1 MADSLPLKEKSIG
14 DLFLGSEQTTYQ
26 IPIYQRNYAWSEDE
40 IKTLVSDVYDALTKN
55 DGLPYYIGT
64 LVTYKRGDSS
74 YEVIDGQQRLTTIYL
89 MLLALKD
96 LKLIAQETVFSSQ
109 LTYMARSNSA
119 ETLRKLSGPDGNRDT
134 SVVMD
139 QGIKRGYEYA
149 LNAIAGIVEEK
160 EKFTEYFRKNV
171 RLIHYNVPKDVDL
184 NHYFEVMNSRGEQL
198 EKHEIVKA
206 RLYEILTLSSETTGS
221 NNEGKKFTRVWDS
234 CSRMNS
240 YIQNT
245 YIQKAFETWEE
256 GIDSFE
262 KLPEQDLKEKKKI
275 WELLKEDKFA
285 MEDSGAGK
293 TADLFQPIID
303 FPNFLLIVLK
313 LTLIKN
319 GNGRPNVNLD
329 DKELLN
335 AFEDTLQKLTKEEDK
350 KVFVR
355 QFTLNLLWS
364 RYLLD
369 NYIVHHDLN
378 DYEQANDNPWQLK
391 KYFKNEKGEDVLM
404 NVVANAEGEPKR
416 KEQKELVHLLSMF
429 EVSFSAKQ
437 RKNYLLYCLIHLF
450 ENIHFE
456 NKEKKHIVNTDEY
469 LTFLQK
475 LADKY
480 FYGIYL
486 NKDLLNERKQ
496 PVPKA
501 FDDAVLTDKTE
512 SGSVLDLAIPAD
524 RSKFEDIYEEG
535 ECNIPLFVFN
545 YMDYRIW
552 KKYSERLQGK
562 DFNKESKERKDF
574 FDGLGCS
581 DFGLDVFDR
590 FYFSRTRRSLEH
602 FYPQSKA
609 SPNNEDGKPNTT
621 QINCFGNF
629 AMMGAE
635 ANSSGNNW
643 DPMAKLTHYKDS
655 KWNSVSVGSLKLQIM
670 MKICDDNKNWIY
682 KDIEIHQKNMLAI
695 ISQPN
700 SKRE

>member
-40 IKTLVSDVYDALTKN
+40 IKTLVRDVYDALTKN

-89 MLLALKD
+89 MLIALKD
-96 LKLIAQETVFSSQ
+96 LKLLAQETVFSSQ

-139 QGIKRGYEYA
+139 QGIKRGYEYV
-149 LNAIAGIVEEK
+149 LNAIAGIVEKKEK

-221 NNEGKKFTRVWDS
+221 NNDGKKFTRVWDS
-234 CSRMNS
+234 CSRM
-240 YIQNT
+240 NT

-275 WELLKEDKFA
+275 KELLMENKFA
-285 MEDSGAGK
+285 MEDSGAGR

-319 GNGRPNVNLD
+319 GNGCPNVNLD

-335 AFEDTLQKLTKEEDK
+335 AFEDTLQTLTKEEDK
-350 KVFVR
+350 KDFVR

-456 NKEKKHIVNTDEY
+456 NKEKNHIVNTDEY
-469 LTFLQK
+469 LSFLQK
-475 LADKY
+475 LADKF

-486 NKDLLNERKQ
+486 NEDLLNERKQ

-501 FDDAVLTDKTE
+501 FDDAVLKPHKTE
-512 SGSVLDLAIPAD
+512 SGSVLDLAIPTD
-524 RSKFEDIYEEG
+524 LPKFVYIEG

-545 YMDYRIW
+545 YLDYRIW

-562 DFNKESKERKDF
+562 DFKEGSEKRVVF
-574 FDGLGCS
+574 FNELGCS

-609 SPNNEDGKPNTT
+609 SCETNEDGKPNTT

-629 AMMGAE
+629 AMIGAE

-670 MKICDDNKNWIY
+670 MQICRDKENWIY
-682 KDIEIHQKNMLAI
+682 QDIKDHQEKMLAI
-695 ISQPN
+695 ISHPN
-700 SKRE
+700 SLRE

>member
-96 LKLIAQETVFSSQ
+96 LKLLAQETVFSSQ

-119 ETLRKLSGPDGNRDT
+119 ETLRTLSGPDGNRDT

-139 QGIKRGYEYA
+139 QGIKRGYEYV
-149 LNAIAGIVEEK
+149 LNAIAGIVEKKEK

-221 NNEGKKFTRVWDS
+221 NNDGKKFTRVWDS
-234 CSRMNS
+234 CSRM
-240 YIQNT
+240 NT

-275 WELLKEDKFA
+275 KELLMENKFA
-285 MEDSGAGK
+285 MEDSGAGR

-350 KVFVR
+350 KDFVR

-450 ENIHFE
+450 EN
-456 NKEKKHIVNTDEY
+456 KEKNHIVNTDEY
-469 LTFLQK
+469 LSFLQK
-475 LADKY
+475 LADKF

-501 FDDAVLTDKTE
+501 FDDAVLKPDKTE

-562 DFNKESKERKDF
+562 DFKEGSEERVKF
-574 FDGLGCS
+574 FNGLGCS
-581 DFGLDVFDR
+581 DFGLEVFDR

-609 SPNNEDGKPNTT
+609 SPNNEDGKPDTK

-670 MKICDDNKNWIY
+670 MQICRDKENWIY
-682 KDIEIHQKNMLAI
+682 QDIKDHQEKMLAI
-695 ISQPN
+695 ISHPN

>member
-96 LKLIAQETVFSSQ
+96 LKLLAQETVFSSQ

-119 ETLRKLSGPDGNRDT
+119 ETLRKLSRPDGNRDI

-160 EKFTEYFRKNV
+160 EKFTEYFCDNV

-206 RLYEILTLSSETTGS
+206 RLYEILSLSSETTDS
-221 NNEGKKFTRVWDS
+221 KNDEQKKFTRVWDS
-234 CSRMNS
+234 CSRMN
-240 YIQNT
+240 T
-245 YIQKAFETWEE
+245 YIQKVFETWKDE
-256 GIDSFE
+256 IDEFE
-262 KLPEQDLKEKKKI
+262 QLPEQDLKEKKTIK
-275 WELLKEDKFA
+275 ELMENNYA
-285 MEDSGAGK
+285 MENSRAGK

-335 AFEDTLQKLTKEEDK
+335 AFEDTLQTLTNEEDK
-350 KVFVR
+350 KKFVE

-391 KYFKNEKGEDVLM
+391 KYSEENGEDVLR
-404 NVVANAEGEPKR
+404 NVVESRNAEGEPKW

-450 ENIHFE
+450 EN
-456 NKEKKHIVNTDEY
+456 KEKNHIVNTDEY
-469 LTFLQK
+469 LSFLQK

-486 NKDLLNERKQ
+486 NEVLLNERKQ

-501 FDDAVLTDKTE
+501 FDDAVLKPHKTE
-512 SGSVLDLAIPAD
+512 SGSVLDLAMPIDLP
-524 RSKFEDIYEEG
+524 KFEDIYIEG
-535 ECNIPLFVFN
+535 ECNIPLYVFN

-609 SPNNEDGKPNTT
+609 SNDAEKPNTK

-643 DPMAKLTHYKDS
+643 DPIAKLTHYKDS

-670 MKICDDNKNWIY
+670 MQICRDKEKWIY
-682 KDIEIHQKNMLAI
+682 QDIKDHQTKMLAI
-695 ISQPN
+695 ISHPN
-700 SKRE
+700 SKGE